1 MTEGLRNE
9 FVCCWVEGARHG
21 EAGALDPV
29 TAPPSMFQRGEM
41 VLMISTFISSSSF
54 YIVIISNNSTTTL
67 PPNQSPCEEGYTI
80 VGSKCYKIVSSS
92 ANYLQVG
99 FLHFCMDTAINIQ
112 RMSTFSLFKVPIMSF
127 QHGKGTRSNVVFRP
141 WSNIAYMHMSAA
153 GDPRLRGR
161 GRHPGHHLLPDRA
174 CRRVRDDISEWYC
187 DWWQSRSVSVQIL
200 VLTFRGHL
208 SSLFCSSC
216 QHPLHYIFFIIFRGL
231 DWTDGLSKRRHLLL
245 GK

>member
-1 MTEGLRNE
+1 M
-9 FVCCWVEGARHG
+9 EGASHG
-21 EAGALDPV
+21 EAGALDPD

-112 RMSTFSLFKVPIMSF
+112 RMSTFSYYAYYELS
-127 QHGKGTRSNVVFRP
+127 TRK
-141 WSNIAYMHMSAA
+141 
-153 GDPRLRGR
+153 
-161 GRHPGHHLLPDRA
+161 RH
-174 CRRVRDDISEWYC
+174 
-187 DWWQSRSVSVQIL
+187 
-200 VLTFRGHL
+200 
-208 SSLFCSSC
+208 
-216 QHPLHYIFFIIFRGL
+216 
-231 DWTDGLSKRRHLLL
+231 
-245 GK
+245 